1 MKNQNLYTHLFNLR
15 QMIHYI
21 MEYDNCRSLQ
31 YAVKLNMIT
40 HLNAFMDQ
48 LHTQNH
54 LNPITLLFE
63 EDTVNQTPALKEV
76 IDLQNQVFSF
86 AQLVKDL
93 AILDPNFS
101 VVAVVF
107 DEMRNHLSNSS
118 YMPSERQM

>member
-31 YAVKLNMIT
+31 YAIKLNMIT

-54 LNPITLLFE
+54 LNPIPLLFE
-63 EDTVNQTPALKEV
+63 EETVNQPPALKELL
-76 IDLQNQVFSF
+76 DLQNQVFSF

-93 AILDPNFS
+93 AILDSNFS
-101 VVAVVF
+101 IVALVF
-107 DEMRNHLSNSS
+107 EEMRNHLSRKIENCIS
-118 YMPSERQM
+118 

>member
-15 QMIHYI
+15 QMLHSI
-21 MEYDNCRSLQ
+21 MLYDTCWSLQ

-48 LHTQNH
+48 LHTQDN
-54 LNPITLLFE
+54 LNPIALIFE
-63 EDTVNQTPALKEV
+63 DKTVSKTPDIKEI
-76 IDLQNQVFSF
+76 IDVQNQIFSF

-93 AILDPNFS
+93 AILEPNFN
-101 VVAVVF
+101 VVALVF
-107 DEMRNHLSNSS
+107 DEMRNHLSSSS

>member
-31 YAVKLNMIT
+31 YAIKLNMII

-54 LNPITLLFE
+54 LNPIPLLFE
-63 EDTVNQTPALKEV
+63 EDTVNQPPALKELL
-76 IDLQNQVFSF
+76 DLQNQVFSF

-93 AILDPNFS
+93 AILDSNFS
-101 VVAVVF
+101 IVALVF
-107 DEMRNHLSNSS
+107 EEMRNHLSRKIENCIS
-118 YMPSERQM
+118 